1 MTLSQKMEI
10 YFQDFSFM
18 PLFVQVRRAAL
29 VQRGNLLT
37 PSRVCPCQENYL
49 KHTFARAQ
57 GLVGRERTLK
67 ELQLMEQAADSISE
81 GDVMDRMIHG
91 CVTPSLLAR
100 TSTRACFLALTLAPP
115 PPPVSQS
122 RPAVEPPSE
131 SRRHVGRPA
140 GLLLLRPGR
149 LRPGRLRSELP
160 RVSAFA

>member
-29 VQRGNLLT
+29 VQRGILLT

-91 CVTPSLLAR
+91 CVAPSLLAR

-115 PPPVSQS
+115 PPLSSCRSPDQQWSLLPNHAVMSAV
-122 RPAVEPPSE
+122 RPAYFCYGQGAYGQGGYGPSF
-131 SRRHVGRPA
+131 PA
-140 GLLLLRPGR
+140 
-149 LRPGRLRSELP
+149 
-160 RVSAFA
+160 